1 MQQAEEITAVSAA
14 EAAEDA
20 FFAALRA
27 GDTGALEEL
36 VGDGM
41 RLVDVNSGMV
51 VERAA
56 FLEALREG
64 ALAFDRVEL
73 VERATRPFGDTAII
87 VGRTELAG
95 SFGEAEFSVSSRYT
109 HVFARGGDG
118 RWRIVNGQG
127 TPIADS

>member
-1 MQQAEEITAVSAA
+1 MQQAEEITVVSAA

-27 GDTGALEEL
+27 GDAGALEEL

-56 FLEALREG
+56 FLDALRER

-95 SFGEAEFSVSSRYT
+95 SFGGAGFSVSSRYT
-109 HVFARGGDG
+109 HVFARGDDE

-127 TPIADS
+127 TPIA

>member
-1 MQQAEEITAVSAA
+1 MQQAEEITVVSAA

-20 FFAALRA
+20 FFVALRA
-27 GDTGALEEL
+27 GDAGALEEL

-51 VERAA
+51 VERGA
-56 FLEALREG
+56 FLEALRER

-73 VERATRPFGDTAII
+73 VERATRPFGDTAVI

-95 SFGEAEFSVSSRYT
+95 SFGGVGFSVSSRYT
-109 HVFARGGDG
+109 HVFARGDDE

-127 TPIADS
+127 TPIAAS